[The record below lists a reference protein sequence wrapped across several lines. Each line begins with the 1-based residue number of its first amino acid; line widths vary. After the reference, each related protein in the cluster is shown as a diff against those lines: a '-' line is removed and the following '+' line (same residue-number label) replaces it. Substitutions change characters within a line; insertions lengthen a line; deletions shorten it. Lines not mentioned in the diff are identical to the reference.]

1 MNSDKVLVRELLAT
15 MNRYKVQI
23 ALICTF
29 SFAFFVQLTFWI
41 EKQYVST
48 FEINVYSKYFQS
60 PLISGVIPDMFNIPE
75 MRFAIDSMVKEAISD
90 DFIDQL
96 GNRYDL
102 YSGTKDER
110 IRARERQMLRDR
122 FSYYSTGGQSYQVSF
137 SYKDPYI
144 AKQIA
149 EETLKVVN
157 THIIDKRISTIE
169 LVKDVMINKL
179 NSFNASQSFSS
190 RGSEKALASKS
201 PEVLKDELIKLNSNI
216 DALST
221 QLKETNPKIKALK
234 ERRATIL
241 SWLKEYDLKDLAKDS
256 KHVVN
261 QPFPMQHDRV
271 VTEQLSSKFYAKY
284 HDFNIALDIEKRSVE
299 SYIGVIKKPQ
309 LPTEAQWPKKRLFAS
324 LGFIVGLIFAFIYVY
339 LKEVMAPNRNERY
352 LGEVQRLKAVNL
364 GVMPLAD
371 KAKPF
376 KADIARP
383 RLPLLSFGSRGRA

>member
-1 MNSDKVLVRELLAT
+1 MNADKVMMRDLVST
-15 MNRYKVQI
+15 INRYKYKI
-23 ALICTF
+23 ALICAF

-90 DFIDQL
+90 DFIDQI
-96 GNRYDL
+96 GNRYNL

-110 IRARERQMLRDR
+110 SRAKERQMLRDR
-122 FSYYSTGGQSYQVSF
+122 FSYFSTGGQSYQVSF
-137 SYKDPYI
+137 SYKDPYV

-149 EETLKVVN
+149 EDTLRVVN
-157 THIIDKRISTIE
+157 GHIISKRISTIE
-169 LVKDVMINKL
+169 LVKEVMINKL

-201 PEVLKDELIKLNSNI
+201 PEVLKDEYVKLNSNI
-216 DALST
+216 EALST
-221 QLKETNPKIKALK
+221 QLKETHPKIKALK
-234 ERRATIL
+234 ARRDTVL
-241 SWLKEYDLKDLAKDS
+241 GWLKEYDLKDITQTS

-299 SYIGVIKKPQ
+299 SYIGIIKKPQ
-309 LPTEAQWPKKRLFAS
+309 LPVEAQWPKKRLFAS
-324 LGFIVGLIFAFIYVY
+324 LGFVIGLIFAFVYVY
-339 LKEVMAPNRNERY
+339 LKEVMAPNRLEKY
-352 LGEVQRLKAVNL
+352 ATEVSRLNSFNL
-364 GVMPLAD
+364 GTLPVMEEG
-371 KAKPF
+371 KPF
-376 KADIARP
+376 KSGIARP
-383 RLPLLSFGSRGRA
+383 VAPLLSFGGRKVP